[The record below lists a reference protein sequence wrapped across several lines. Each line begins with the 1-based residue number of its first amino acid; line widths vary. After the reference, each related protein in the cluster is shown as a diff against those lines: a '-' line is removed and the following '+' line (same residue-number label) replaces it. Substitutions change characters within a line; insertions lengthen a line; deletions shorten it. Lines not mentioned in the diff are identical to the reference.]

1 MKQSRTHI
9 RLFHELKSIAGDGQL
24 ESATIFDNRTQAEET
39 KRGAGQYFTPR
50 ALIRNI
56 LDYNDYDRTLGGN
69 VLFTYRVNAGTAFY
83 LGYDDRFK
91 QGDRINAELLPV
103 ETLRRTNRALFA
115 KLQVLLRY

>member
-1 MKQSRTHI
+1 MHRKT
-9 RLFHELKSIAGDGQL
+9 LA
-24 ESATIFDNRTQAEET
+24 
-39 KRGAGQYFTPR
+39 PR

-69 VLFTYRVNAGTAFY
+69 LLFTYRVNAGTAFY
-83 LGYDDRFK
+83 VGYDDRFK

-103 ETLRRTNRALFA
+103 ETLRRTNRAVFA